1 MKSIYETIIQRYSC
15 RTFDGKSLDKEEREA
30 VNALLTPEHR
40 GPFGNRVRLKLID
53 LDQSER
59 DELRA
64 LGTYGM
70 IRGARLFIA
79 GAVANQ
85 PRAMVDYGYC
95 LEKVILGLTRMEL
108 GTCWLAGSFNHSGFA
123 KKFGLAEG
131 ELLPAV
137 TPLGRPAARRSF
149 MDTAVRT
156 FAGSKHRKP
165 WPELFFKGDFTASLS
180 EDEAGSY
187 AQPLEAVRAAPS
199 ASNRQPWRVVRD
211 ETGFYFYLERTPG
224 YDKLGGKISFQDI
237 DLGIA
242 LCHFELVARDLKLPG
257 GWRKEPPELDA
268 GGREY
273 ILSWAK

>member
-1 MKSIYETIIQRYSC
+1 MKSSHDIIMERNSC
-15 RTFDGKSLDKEEREA
+15 RTFDGNPLNPGERAA
-30 VNALLTPEHR
+30 VNALLSPEHR

-70 IRGARLFIA
+70 IHGARLFIA

-95 LEKVILGLTRMEL
+95 LEKVILELTGMDL
-108 GTCWLAGSFNHSGFA
+108 GTCWLGGTFNHSGVA
-123 KKFGLAEG
+123 KKFGLTEG

-137 TPLGRPAARRSF
+137 TPLGHPAARRSF
-149 MDTAVRT
+149 MDSAVRT

-165 WPELFFKGDFTASLS
+165 WPELFFMGGFTAPLI
-180 EDEAGSY
+180 ENEAGGYTKS
-187 AQPLEAVRAAPS
+187 LEAVRMAPS
-199 ASNRQPWRVVRD
+199 ASNKQPWRVVRD
-211 ETGFYFYLERTPG
+211 RAGFHFFLERTPG
-224 YDKLGGKISFQDI
+224 YDKLGGKISFQEI

-242 LCHFELVARDLKLPG
+242 LCHFELVTQESKLPG
-257 GWRKEPPELDA
+257 GWRNEPPGFEA

-273 ILSWAK
+273 ILSWMV